1 LNRPQAMDVAEEG
14 KVGHEM
20 KKVSKFGLLLAVALM
35 ACTAMA
41 VGAQAQDINPDSTT
55 ITGTADFPSLDYE
68 GVLVQCDTGTAVGTT
83 GSGTDPSVNVA
94 LEFFG
99 NCNINGL
106 EATVACSDA
115 SGTDDS
121 IGTAALEAT
130 NGTTNTG
137 IVEQLNSG
145 FSCVV
150 TVPGVCTVSVGAQ
163 ELPSD
168 VDGSPGRDQ
177 ANLLNEGADAPN
189 PVNDTISGVVDVEA
203 ARTGSSL
210 CGPAQG
216 DGGFT
221 GDYVLDTNITFD

>member
-1 LNRPQAMDVAEEG
+1 
-14 KVGHEM
+14 M

-41 VGAQAQDINPDSTT
+41 VGAQAQDINPDSRT
-55 ITGTADFPSLDYE
+55 INGTASLPSLDYE

-83 GSGTDPSVNVA
+83 GTGIDPSVNVA
-94 LEFFG
+94 LDFFG

-106 EATVACSDA
+106 GATVACSDA

-130 NGTTNTG
+130 SGSANTG
-137 IVEQLNSG
+137 IAEQLNPG

-177 ANLLNEGADAPN
+177 ADLLNEGAETPPT
-189 PVNDTISGVVDVEA
+189 PVDDTISGVVDVEA
-203 ARTGSSL
+203 SRTGSSL